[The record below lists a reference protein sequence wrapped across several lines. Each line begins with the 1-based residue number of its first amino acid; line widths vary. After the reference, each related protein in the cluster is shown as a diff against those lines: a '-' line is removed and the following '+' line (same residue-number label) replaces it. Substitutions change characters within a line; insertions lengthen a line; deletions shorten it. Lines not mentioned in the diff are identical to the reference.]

1 MRLLGLYLK
10 KELKTLMEDG
20 VRLTAIGQTDKLPK
34 PVAELLASVEE
45 KTRYNTKMTLILAL
59 SYSGRSE
66 IVEAITALCGDLQN
80 RKISV
85 EELSET
91 FFSNYLY
98 TSAIPDPDLMI
109 RTSGE
114 VRISNFFLW
123 QLAYT
128 ELYFT
133 ETLWPDFRRKALL
146 MALLNYQGRE
156 RRFGTVPQKRKTP

>member
-10 KELKTLMEDG
+10 KELKTLMNDG
-20 VRLTAIGQTDKLPK
+20 IRLMAIGQTDKLPK
-34 PVAELLASVEE
+34 PVADLLASVEE
-45 KTRYNTKMTLILAL
+45 KTRCNKKMTLILAL

-66 IVEAITALCGDLQN
+66 IVDAIRAVCGDIQS
-80 RKISV
+80 RKISAQ
-85 EELSET
+85 ELSES

-114 VRISNFFLW
+114 IRISNFFLW
-123 QLAYT
+123 QMAYT

-133 ETLWPDFRRKALL
+133 ETLWPDFRHKAFLT
-146 MALLNYQGRE
+146 ALLNYQQRE
-156 RRFGTVPQKRKTP
+156 RRFGKVPQKSKKP